1 MLKEIYRQHGW
12 PDLAV
17 YRKAECIAA
26 VREAMDE
33 KYPHLA
39 CWRNCT
45 WNGDESDGLRWRC

>member
-1 MLKEIYRQHGW
+1 
-12 PDLAV
+12 LAV